1 MAKPRMIQA
10 LIFYVNDWAK
20 YIHNCNRHMENERN
34 LLNKMFKKSARII
47 GWQYDIKAVV
57 KLLH

>member
-1 MAKPRMIQA
+1 MIKR
-10 LIFYVNDWAK
+10 AK
-20 YIHNCNRHMENERN
+20 YMEIERN